1 MGTNQITL
9 VSTVVAPK
17 FGNGRLELTEVSK
30 EYLLTL
36 LPLVQRNLCGHP
48 ITDSV
53 LRALC
58 PSLPQPERAFW
69 GGEGFALAVRPR
81 GGVRAARQEG
91 DTEVTL
97 DDLEAVLFR
106 WEAV

>member
-1 MGTNQITL
+1 MITL

-17 FGNGRLELTEVSK
+17 FEAGRLELEAVDR
-30 EYLLTL
+30 EYLLAL
-36 LPLVQRNLCGHP
+36 LPRVTRNLCGHP
-48 ITDSV
+48 MTDAV

-69 GGEGFALAVRPR
+69 NGEGHALAVRPKGGIR
-81 GGVRAARQEG
+81 GAHQEG

-97 DDLEAVLFR
+97 DNLEAVLFY
-106 WEAV
+106 WESYFRY